1 MKRQPMAG
9 VEPAMLQ
16 WARQSMGLSVQ
27 DVARAVKK
35 QVRVIEDWESGG
47 GAPTYAEMEKLA
59 YTVFKRPLA
68 LFFLPAPPDEM
79 PPRREFRTL
88 PDTDIQSLAA
98 DTHLHIRRA
107 HAYQLALKELF
118 DRSPSERTIWRA
130 ISLNVQAPVP
140 DQARAVRDYL
150 EFTLG
155 QQTACKS
162 DDDALKQWREAVES
176 TGVFVF
182 KAAFRQKDV
191 SGFCLMDPELPL
203 VYLNNSTTKT
213 RQTFSLLH
221 ELAHLLLSLN
231 GLSKFDTSYIDR
243 LPAQERQIE
252 RFCNAIAAEMLMPA
266 EDFRQYAAT
275 FPDNVEAAT
284 EQQFADLAARY
295 AVSREVV
302 LRRFLDAGR
311 ASRAFY
317 EQKAKQWAAQR
328 KEGTGGSWYASQ
340 NAYLSERF
348 AHEVVRR
355 HDRKQISVEQ
365 ASELLGIKPKNFAG
379 LEQRI
384 VQGADA

>member
-1 MKRQPMAG
+1 
-9 VEPAMLQ
+9 MLQ
-16 WARQSMGLSVQ
+16 WARQSMGLSLQ
-27 DVARAVKK
+27 AVARTLKK
-35 QVRVIEDWESGG
+35 QAHVIEGWESGD
-47 GAPTYAEMEKLA
+47 GAPSYPEMEKLA

-68 LFFLPAPPDEM
+68 LFFLPAPPEEL

-88 PDTDIQSLAA
+88 PDADIQSLAA

-118 DRSPSERTIWRA
+118 ERSPSDRPIWRA
-130 ISLNVQAPVP
+130 ISLNVQGSVP
-140 DQARAVRDYL
+140 SQARAIRDYL
-150 EFTLG
+150 GFTLE
-155 QQTACKS
+155 QQTASKS
-162 DDDALKQWREAVES
+162 DDDALKRWREAVEAV
-176 TGVFVF
+176 GVFVF

-191 SGFCLMDPELPL
+191 SGFCLMDAELPL
-203 VYLNNSTTKT
+203 AYLNNSTSKT

-221 ELAHLLLSLN
+221 ELSHLLLSLN
-231 GLSKFDTSYIDR
+231 GLSKFDTNYIDR
-243 LPAQERQIE
+243 LPAQEGRIE
-252 RFCNAIAAEMLMPA
+252 RFCNAITAEMLMPA
-266 EDFRQYAAT
+266 DDFRRQAAG
-275 FPDNVEAAT
+275 FPGNVEAAT
-284 EQQFADLAARY
+284 EQQFSELAARY

-355 HDRKQISVEQ
+355 HERKQISVEQ